1 MPSLKGTL
9 KTTGVIWS
17 PNANIRVTIL
27 RTSQAL
33 LQDVTSLLLLLPS
46 IDCCCYCCPSIAA
59 AACSTPPLLISIL
72 ASLFFQRRYGAHAW
86 MLPWNRSS
94 RSSRSFSGLNY
105 VRLTIGFDSKFF
117 FSKTLG
123 HYLRCW
129 QIFRIFDSYPPPI
142 HIISLQLSLSNLIN
156 FWPFKGVFH
165 LYLSKLAF
173 SNQF

>member
-1 MPSLKGTL
+1 MSCVTVRETHFREPCNYLYKICLLFESRFKPNYFTSTVSLSPLLKGTL
-9 KTTGVIWS
+9 KTRVIWS

-46 IDCCCYCCPSIAA
+46 LDCCYCCPSIAA

-94 RSSRSFSGLNY
+94 RSSGSFSGLNY
-105 VRLTIGFDSKFF
+105 VRLTLGLIPS
-117 FSKTLG
+117 FSFQK
-123 HYLRCW
+123 H
-129 QIFRIFDSYPPPI
+129 
-142 HIISLQLSLSNLIN
+142 
-156 FWPFKGVFH
+156 
-165 LYLSKLAF
+165 
-173 SNQF
+173 